1 MIYQPSA
8 REILFVEP
16 NDEIPAV
23 VDKVRSA
30 RGSEIALVV
39 PYGARI
45 FRTPV
50 DLLLLQREALAVQ
63 KIVTIIS
70 SDPNG
75 RSYAQAAGMAVADR
89 IEELA
94 GEQIREPRAPEQSAP
109 QAGAKLSDIK
119 STSPA
124 PEPDTQ
130 PSVPPMV
137 SEREEPPLYVPP
149 LPVRPPKARVARP
162 MVHLQ
167 DGEKLEAA
175 VAGRSVSWVARTVMI
190 LAAAVVL
197 VAGAVAYLMLP
208 TATVEVRPK
217 TEPFTF
223 DVEITVD
230 KEIQGVDSSRS
241 AIPGQFEEVQKAVS
255 REFNATAERDVEEKA
270 QGEITIFNAYSSSP
284 QTLVAT
290 TRLLST
296 DQKLFRTTKTV
307 TIPGAKIEEGQI
319 IPSSLAVS
327 VVADAP
333 GAEYNVGP
341 ADFTIPGFQ
350 GTPKYNA
357 FTGKS
362 KAAMSGGAKGRVKV
376 VRAEDLDSARAAMEG
391 DVLRQAESE
400 LKAQISPDLK
410 LIDGA
415 AAVAVLEAA
424 SSVAAGAVAERFTY
438 TVKAVGR
445 AAIFREDDLGALIDE
460 TLKQRLS
467 DNRATRPQDRK
478 VQYEN
483 VRPDYGRGTLTV
495 LVRVAETL
503 VSKID
508 VGELRRELA
517 GRNQVQAQQ
526 YVDTRPAID
535 QIKVS
540 LWPFWVRRIPNNPDK
555 VVVKIL

>member
-1 MIYQPSA
+1 MVYQPST

-63 KIVTIIS
+63 KIITVIS

-94 GEQIREPRAPEQSAP
+94 GEQIVEQRLPAQP
-109 QAGAKLSDIK
+109 TAAIGAKLSDIK
-119 STSPA
+119 STPSAPPA
-124 PEPDTQ
+124 NIQ
-130 PSVPPMV
+130 PSVPLIDG
-137 SEREEPPLYVPP
+137 EREEPPLYVPP
-149 LPVRPPKARVARP
+149 LPVRPPRARVARP

-167 DGEKLEAA
+167 NGEELEAA
-175 VAGRSVSWVARTVMI
+175 VAGRSVSWVARMVTV

-197 VAGAVAYLMLP
+197 VAGTVAYLMLP
-208 TATVEVRPK
+208 TAKVEIRPK
-217 TEPFTF
+217 TESFTF
-223 DVEITVD
+223 DVELTVD
-230 KEIQGVDSSRS
+230 KEAQGVDSSRN
-241 AIPGQFEEVQKAVS
+241 AIPGQFEEVRKTVS
-255 REFNATAERDVEEKA
+255 REFSATAERDVEEKA

-290 TRLLST
+290 TRLLSA

-319 IPSSLAVS
+319 IPSSLSVA

-341 ADFTIPGFQ
+341 SDFTIPGFQ
-350 GTPKYNA
+350 GTPKYKA

-376 VRAEDLDSARAAMEG
+376 VRAEDLDSARATIEG
-391 DVLRQAESE
+391 DVLKQAESE
-400 LKAQISPDLK
+400 LKANISPDLK

-415 AAVAVLEAA
+415 AKVEVSEAT
-424 SSVAAGAVAERFTY
+424 SSVPTGAVAERFTY
-438 TVKAVGR
+438 TVKAIGR
-445 AAIFREDDLGALIDE
+445 AAVFREDNLKTLIDE

-467 DNRATRPQDRK
+467 DNRDTRPQERK
-478 VQYEN
+478 LQYEN
-483 VRPDYGRGTLTV
+483 VRPDYGRGTITV
-495 LVRVAETL
+495 LVRVTETL

-517 GRNQVQAQQ
+517 GRNQMQAQQ
-526 YVDTRPAID
+526 YVDTRPTIE

-540 LWPFWVRRIPNNPDK
+540 LWPFWVRRIPNDPAK